1 MIPLNIGQPDI
12 ETPKEFYEAISD
24 YEVSVLEYA
33 NSRGIQKT
41 LETMQLYLHNYGLDF
56 AIEELIITSGA
67 SEGLMFTMMALLDEG
82 DEVLTIEPYYPNYDS
97 FVKMVGGRLVT
108 VHSDIADGFQMPSLE
123 AFRSQLTP
131 KTRAILISSP
141 GNPTGR
147 VYRKEEI
154 ERLVQLALEEDLF
167 IIADEVYREFN
178 YTDRPFYSFGDYPE
192 IQDRVILIDSI
203 SKKYS
208 ACGARIGSIAS
219 KNQAFIAHV
228 LKLCQA
234 RLSVSTLDQIGAGA
248 MDLVDDQF
256 VYDNREI
263 YQRRRNVLNRRL
275 KTMEGMVTNEAEGA
289 FYTIVSLPVDDA
301 ERFIIWMMENITVD
315 GYTVLATPAE
325 SFYTD
330 SQYGKQQIRL
340 SYCVEEGMI
349 ERAMDILEAAL
360 AAYPHKVLS

>member
-1 MIPLNIGQPDI
+1 
-12 ETPKEFYEAISD
+12 
-24 YEVSVLEYA
+24 
-33 NSRGIQKT
+33 
-41 LETMQLYLHNYGLDF
+41 
-56 AIEELIITSGA
+56 
-67 SEGLMFTMMALLDEG
+67 
-82 DEVLTIEPYYPNYDS
+82 
-97 FVKMVGGRLVT
+97 
-108 VHSDIADGFQMPSLE
+108 MPSLE
-123 AFRSQLTP
+123 AFRSQITP

-167 IIADEVYREFN
+167 IIADEVYREFY
-178 YTDRPFYSFGDYPE
+178 YTNRPFYSFGGYPE

-208 ACGARIGSIAS
+208 GCGARIASIAS

-234 RLSVSTLDQIGAGA
+234 RLSVTTLDQIGAGA

-263 YQRRRNVLNRRL
+263 YQRRRNVLNRHL

-330 SQYGKQQIRL
+330 SQCGKQQIRL